1 MYKSSKDFD
10 LEMARLF
17 EKARRYHEP
26 GSEAYGRA
34 LLLQVSYDSTL
45 FPPRNPTGD
54 LASVPSNHLAQ
65 STRPTLHP
73 FNELRI
79 LAGRTWECQT
89 SA

>member
-26 GSEAYGRA
+26 GSEPYGRA

-45 FPPRNPTGD
+45 FPARNLTGD

-65 STRPTLHP
+65 SARPTLHP

-79 LAGRTWECQT
+79 LAGRTWERQT
-89 SA
+89 ST